1 MITHIIQYIDT
12 NDDLDVTNYDDIYNM
27 FFPRKNSGKCIVDI
41 MVVTKTRALFIHI
54 KPYHYS
60 ITEINNAHFYK
71 GNIFDKFIQ
80 LVKSTQKS
88 FRVPFECT
96 CILGGVHHSSEVAF
110 SFASMRQSI
119 LKHNVKIDALVLDVY
134 FTTTLNFIYT
144 FCSACKYIVASS
156 GFSRCDICSMLDKN
170 EHLLKKLYSISEECL
185 DRREVECNTVPYI
198 GVIIDC
204 FRFRKL
210 IEVIDFEELQ
220 NLLLLQKEN
229 EIEYIDLYSILNSM
243 KEREILIEH
252 YNRSNIFLKNRISI
266 KENFNTSI
274 VVFRNN
280 SNSKLIL
287 KEISN

>member
-12 NDDLDVTNYDDIYNM
+12 NNELDVTNYDDIYNM

-60 ITEINNAHFYK
+60 VTEINNANFYK
-71 GNIFDKFIQ
+71 GDIFDKFIQ
-80 LVKSTQKS
+80 LIKSTQKS
-88 FRVPFECT
+88 FRLPFECT

-110 SFASMRQSI
+110 SFASMQQSI
-119 LKHNVKIDALVLDVY
+119 VKHNVKIDALVLDVY

-144 FCSACKYIVASS
+144 FCNACKYIVASN
-156 GFSRCDICSMLDKN
+156 GFSRCDICSILNKD

-185 DRREVECNTVPYI
+185 ARREVECNTVPYI

-210 IEVIDFEELQ
+210 IELIDFEELQ
-220 NLLLLQKEN
+220 YVLLSDREA
-229 EIEYIDLYSILNSM
+229 EIEYTDLYSILNSM
-243 KEREILIEH
+243 KERDILIEH
-252 YNRSNIFLKNRISI
+252 YNRSTIFLKNRISI
-266 KENFNTSI
+266 KENFNKAI
-274 VVFRNN
+274 VVFNN
-280 SNSKLIL
+280 NKSKLIL
-287 KEISN
+287 KEITN